1 MYEEELW
8 LLLHGLERLNSGGNN
23 VTFPFCVPFTAAD
36 LQIIESSM
44 YSYRVQDIEMKREK
58 IK

>member
-1 MYEEELW
+1 MYEDELW
-8 LLLHGLERLNSGGNN
+8 LLLHGLERLSSGGNY
-23 VTFPFCVPFTAAD
+23 VTFPFCVPFAAAD